1 MLQEDFILR
10 LIREFIQALGIL
22 ISRMKGKDDPDIEVQ
37 FNSFYKRYFDQKGD
51 YFKDMPVE
59 DMVKYINENYPEQHR
74 LPRVEMLADLL
85 YSEGSLISSSSIAT
99 KRKLW
104 EKASYLYNYIN
115 ENDSTYSLPRMRKQ
129 EEIKKF
135 IEL

>member
-10 LIREFIQALGIL
+10 LIREFIQALGVL

-51 YFKDMPVE
+51 YFKEMPVE
-59 DMVKYINENYPEQHR
+59 DMIKYINEKYPEQHR
-74 LPRVEMLADLL
+74 LPRVEMLSDLL

-104 EKASYLYNYIN
+104 EKASYLYNYID

-135 IEL
+135 IES